1 MTTIDRC
8 IQDRNWGELA
18 RITSE
23 TIKAKKARAKKK
35 ELIDKAKKQGEEAL
49 MYEIDKGRKIKL
61 RKR

>member
-8 IQDRNWGELA
+8 IQERNWGELA

-23 TIKAKKARAKKK
+23 NIKAKKVAAKK
-35 ELIDKAKKQGEEAL
+35 ELANKSRKQGKEAL
-49 MYEIDKGRKIKL
+49 MYEIDKGKKIKL